1 MLKLNALE
9 TQKWWE
15 WRKVEEIDQFVEKPA
30 VALSLSHSLS
40 NMCVYI
46 MLLADVFVEIMMSF
60 LNYFQLLCI

>member
-30 VALSLSHSLS
+30 VALSLSHSRI
-40 NMCVYI
+40 CVYT
-46 MLLADVFVEIMMSF
+46 
-60 LNYFQLLCI
+60 LCF

>member
-30 VALSLSHSLS
+30 VALSLSLTLEYVCIHYAFSRCIRRD
-40 NMCVYI
+40 N
-46 MLLADVFVEIMMSF
+46 DVVP
-60 LNYFQLLCI
+60 